1 MNAEFMHKML
11 EAKRLEMEALA
22 ALVPPEARQA
32 AAGAVR
38 ACADAALSVLET
50 SGSPAAPEQ
59 QRERGARPI
68 VIE

>member
-1 MNAEFMHKML
+1 MNAEFMRKML

-22 ALVPPEARQA
+22 ALVPPETRQA

-50 SGSPAAPEQ
+50 SGSPAPEQ
-59 QRERGARPI
+59 QRERGVRPI